1 MNAVRFYIKIFLT
14 FLIVFA
20 FASNNIA
27 QSGDVTKEP
36 GYVDFGD
43 FTDLENS
50 EGITEVILDQEILSA
65 LAEISDDGDP
75 NIMAVLN
82 GLKLVKANVYQI
94 GDNNS
99 TALTEKINKLDSKL
113 TSDKWKRIVKT
124 RSEDELANVYI
135 KQNGNGKI
143 IGLVVT
149 TFDPSGEAAFVNI
162 VGEIDLKTIGKL
174 GGKLNIPHLD
184 DINDND
190 NQN

>member
-65 LAEISDDGDP
+65 LAEISDDEDP

>member
-1 MNAVRFYIKIFLT
+1 
-14 FLIVFA
+14 
-20 FASNNIA
+20 
-27 QSGDVTKEP
+27 
-36 GYVDFGD
+36 
-43 FTDLENS
+43 
-50 EGITEVILDQEILSA
+50 
-65 LAEISDDGDP
+65 
-75 NIMAVLN
+75 MAVLN